1 MLWLVLLTVIALLF
15 AAYFYGPRPPKV
27 VIERPPLDLQLTAE
41 QLDPWLSKRESS
53 LPIRPDN
60 EARIVW
66 YQNQRQAT
74 EYSIVYLHGFTA
86 SQGEGDPLHREFAK
100 RYACNLYLNRM
111 PGHGLSDPDAMVD
124 LSPEGMLDNAIEAL
138 EIGKMLGKKVILMG
152 TSTGC
157 TLMLWLASRY
167 PQDIA
172 GLICFSPNIRVAN
185 PLMNWIDGPWGKQ
198 LVSILNKGP
207 YIIKRTRNQYW
218 DSKYREEALLALQRL
233 IRATMRPEVFRKI
246 KAPVFMG
253 YYFKNENFRDRVVS
267 ISAMLRMFTLLGTSR
282 KQKRKVAFAEAGDHA
297 FPNRHF
303 GQDLDSVRKESFAFA
318 EEVLDLQPLTKKTP

>member
-253 YYFKNENFRDRVVS
+253 YYFKNENLQNHPANKRYCRV
-267 ISAMLRMFTLLGTSR
+267 
-282 KQKRKVAFAEAGDHA
+282 
-297 FPNRHF
+297 
-303 GQDLDSVRKESFAFA
+303 
-318 EEVLDLQPLTKKTP
+318 

>member
-1 MLWLVLLTVIALLF
+1 MLWLVLLTVMAILF
-15 AAYFYGPRPPKV
+15 ALYFYGPRPPKV
-27 VIERPPLDLQLTAE
+27 VINRPDLELNLSIN
-41 QLDPWLSKRESS
+41 QLDTWLAKREDS
-53 LPIRPDN
+53 LPTRPDN

-66 YQNQRQAT
+66 HENQKQKS

-86 SQGEGDPLHREFAK
+86 SQGEGDPMHREFAK

-111 PGHGLSDPDAMVD
+111 PGHGLTDPDAMMD
-124 LSPEGMLDNAIEAL
+124 LSPEAMLDNALEAL
-138 EIGKMLGKKVILMG
+138 AIGRIIGKKVILMG

-167 PQDIA
+167 PKDIA

-185 PLMNWIDGPWGKQ
+185 PLMNWVDGPWGSQ

-207 YIIKRTRNQYW
+207 YITKRTRNQYW
-218 DSKYREEALLALQRL
+218 DSQYREEALLALQRL

-253 YYFKNENFRDRVVS
+253 YYFKNENFKDRVVS

-282 KQKRKVAFAEAGDHA
+282 KKKRKVAFAEAGDHA
-297 FPNRHF
+297 FPNRHY
-303 GQDLDSVRKESFAFA
+303 GQDLAGVRKESFSFA
-318 EEVLDLQPLTKKTP
+318 EEVMGLESVMEKVQ

>member
-1 MLWLVLLTVIALLF
+1 MLWLVLLMVIVLLLV
-15 AAYFYGPRPPKV
+15 AYFYGPRPPKV

-53 LPIRPDN
+53 FPIRPDN

-66 YQNQRQAT
+66 YQGQQKAT
-74 EYSIVYLHGFTA
+74 EFSIVYLHGFTA
-86 SQGEGDPLHREFAK
+86 SQGEGDPLHREFAA

-138 EIGKMLGKKVILMG
+138 EIGKKLGKKVILMG

-167 PQDIA
+167 PQDIL

-218 DSKYREEALLALQRL
+218 DSQYREEALLALQRL

-267 ISAMLRMFTLLGTSR
+267 ISAMLRMFALLGTSR

-318 EEVLDLQPLTKKTP
+318 EEVLDLQPFVKESS